1 MTSKK
6 NAKKA
11 LFSSVL
17 SLLLCA
23 SMLVGTTFAWF
34 TDEVS
39 SGVNTI
45 QSGTLKIGVK
55 YTQDGTTWNDLDSA
69 TDLFS
74 GALWEPGH
82 TRVVALKLTNE
93 GSLALKYK
101 VGMNIVSEKAGTNVN
116 GDSFKLSD
124 YLEVST
130 LNQQANDSMGIGE
143 ITLSLAFQSENS
155 VGYEDTNKLSEVS
168 READL
173 FVGDSHYLIIKV
185 DMPASVGNEA
195 NAQPGKEASI
205 QFGISI
211 VAGQAAFEN
220 DSFGNQYDKDAA
232 YGTPAVT
239 VKTFDELKNAMTA
252 GGTVK
257 LGGDIVLD
265 EKITVPAGSDVVLD
279 MNGKKLTLKDVNVD
293 PAITTKY
300 GSTLTITGNGTFDL
314 ENNYFASFI
323 SPKGDVTIENG
334 TFLRGKG
341 GSNYGSFF
349 VGING
354 GKGKLV
360 INGGY
365 FDGGYYEED
374 DYFNN
379 CRNLLNCS
387 WGQNIKV
394 YGGTFVGQNPAWGD
408 EGMAHTISTTST
420 YCQGT
425 FLEGQLWTDTEIPAA
440 FSITEGTT
448 ADGRPTYTVNYNP

>member
-143 ITLSLAFQSENS
+143 ITLSLAFQGENS

-173 FVGDSHYLIIKV
+173 FVGDCHYLIIKV

-379 CRNLLNCS
+379 CRNLLNSS

>member
-101 VGMNIVSEKAGTNVN
+101 VGLNIVSEKAGTNVN

-143 ITLSLAFQSENS
+143 ITLSLAFQGENS

>member
-101 VGMNIVSEKAGTNVN
+101 VGMNIESEKAGTNVN

-143 ITLSLAFQSENS
+143 ITLSLAFQGENS

>member
-23 SMLVGTTFAWF
+23 PMLVGTTFAWF

-143 ITLSLAFQSENS
+143 ITLSLAFQGENS

>member
-143 ITLSLAFQSENS
+143 ITLSLAFQGENS

>member
-82 TRVVALKLTNE
+82 TRGVALKLTNE

-143 ITLSLAFQSENS
+143 ITLSLAFQGENS

>member
-116 GDSFKLSD
+116 GEAFKLSD

-130 LNQQANDSMGIGE
+130 LIQQANDPQGIGDV
-143 ITLSLAFQSENS
+143 TLYCAFLGEN
-155 VGYEDTNKLSEVS
+155 VLGYEDTNKLNEVS
-168 READL
+168 RESTL
-173 FVGDSHYLIIKV
+173 FSGDSHYLIIKV

>member
-143 ITLSLAFQSENS
+143 ITLSLAFQGENS

-173 FVGDSHYLIIKV
+173 FVGDSH
-185 DMPASVGNEA
+185 
-195 NAQPGKEASI
+195 
-205 QFGISI
+205 
-211 VAGQAAFEN
+211 
-220 DSFGNQYDKDAA
+220 
-232 YGTPAVT
+232 
-239 VKTFDELKNAMTA
+239 
-252 GGTVK
+252 
-257 LGGDIVLD
+257 
-265 EKITVPAGSDVVLD
+265 
-279 MNGKKLTLKDVNVD
+279 
-293 PAITTKY
+293 
-300 GSTLTITGNGTFDL
+300 
-314 ENNYFASFI
+314 
-323 SPKGDVTIENG
+323 
-334 TFLRGKG
+334 
-341 GSNYGSFF
+341 
-349 VGING
+349 
-354 GKGKLV
+354 
-360 INGGY
+360 
-365 FDGGYYEED
+365 
-374 DYFNN
+374 
-379 CRNLLNCS
+379 
-387 WGQNIKV
+387 
-394 YGGTFVGQNPAWGD
+394 
-408 EGMAHTISTTST
+408 
-420 YCQGT
+420 
-425 FLEGQLWTDTEIPAA
+425 
-440 FSITEGTT
+440 
-448 ADGRPTYTVNYNP
+448 

>member
-143 ITLSLAFQSENS
+143 ITLSLAFQGENS

-448 ADGRPTYTVNYNP
+448 TDGRPTYTVNYNP

>member
-143 ITLSLAFQSENS
+143 ITLSLAFQGENS

-185 DMPASVGNEA
+185 DMRASVGNEA

>member
-130 LNQQANDSMGIGE
+130 LNQQANDSMGIGV
-143 ITLSLAFQSENS
+143 ITLSLAFQGENS